1 MIQLRNSLLEPRR
14 GKQIC
19 LSYSYVLLRAF
30 IIVHCCKHY
39 TEGSTELRSKLVTS
53 QKTFRTGLQDK
64 FPPCYRENSS
74 ELKGDEVE
82 ALTHTA
88 SRPPQRGSN
97 HCQKKRWSFHYSQAT
112 KILNSGKN
120 SPYTRKRH
128 WRGDWYQMHFY
139 MGHKAKQMFT

>member
-39 TEGSTELRSKLVTS
+39 TEGSIELRSKLVTS

-64 FPPCYRENSS
+64 FPPCYQENSS

-88 SRPPQRGSN
+88 SRAPQWGSN
-97 HCQKKRWSFHYSQAT
+97 HCQKKRWSSHYSQAT
-112 KILNSGKN
+112 KNFKQWKKFPIYK
-120 SPYTRKRH
+120 
-128 WRGDWYQMHFY
+128 
-139 MGHKAKQMFT
+139 KAALKG